1 MSQFPGSPVRIR
13 LVGETLPRN
22 LAEHVSFTTMTDE
35 DRRTPEETVGANIKM
50 LRAQRGLTQA
60 ELAEA
65 MQGLGYSWIQTT
77 VAKTEAADRPLRLNE
92 VADLAQVL
100 RVRLPELVSTD
111 TDWALRSIVS
121 TVDMY
126 ASHAKRLESEIEE
139 LTQQLEAKKQSL
151 EETRKL
157 IEELRAEYSRVNGE
171 R

>member
-1 MSQFPGSPVRIR
+1 M
-13 LVGETLPRN
+13 N
-22 LAEHVSFTTMTDE
+22 DE
-35 DRRTPEETVGANIKM
+35 DRKTPEETVGANIKV

-65 MQGLGYSWIQTT
+65 MRGLGHSWGQTT
-77 VAKTEAADRPLRLNE
+77 AAKTEAADRPLRLNE
-92 VADLAQVL
+92 IADLAQVL
-100 RVRLPELVSTD
+100 GVRIPDLVSSN

-126 ASHAKRLESEIEE
+126 ASQTKRLESDIEE

-157 IEELRAEYSRVNGE
+157 IEELHAEYSRVNGE

>member
-1 MSQFPGSPVRIR
+1 MN
-13 LVGETLPRN
+13 E
-22 LAEHVSFTTMTDE
+22 E
-35 DRRTPEETVGANIKM
+35 DRRTPEETVGANIKV

-65 MQGLGYSWIQTT
+65 MRGLGHSWGQTT
-77 VAKTEAADRPLRLNE
+77 AAKTEAADRPLRLNE
-92 VADLAQVL
+92 IADLAQVL
-100 RVRLPELVSTD
+100 GVRIPDLVSSN

-126 ASHAKRLESEIEE
+126 ASHVQRLESDIKE
-139 LTQQLEAKKQSL
+139 LNQQIAVKTQAL

-157 IEELRAEYSRVNGE
+157 IEELHAEYSRVNGE

>member
-1 MSQFPGSPVRIR
+1 VRIR
-13 LVGETLPRN
+13 LVAETLPRN
-22 LAEHVSFTTMTDE
+22 LAEHVSFTTMNEE
-35 DRRTPEETVGANIKM
+35 DRRSPEEIVGANIKL

-65 MQGLGYSWIQTT
+65 MRGLGHSWGQTT
-77 VAKTEAADRPLRLNE
+77 AAKTEAADRPLRLNE
-92 VADLAQVL
+92 IADLAQVL

-126 ASHAKRLESEIEE
+126 ASQTKRLESEIED

-157 IEELRAEYSRVNGE
+157 IKELHAEYSRVNGE